1 VKHPVRWS
9 LLSTLAI
16 SLVVAWLARA
26 ADPHEFTHPL
36 PGRSAPAPAT
46 GSAYPPPQIDDSAP
60 PVQPAPT
67 F

>member
-1 VKHPVRWS
+1 MKHPVRWS

-16 SLVVAWLARA
+16 SVVVASFESTAG
-26 ADPHEFTHPL
+26 PHEFAQPL
-36 PGRSAPAPAT
+36 PGRPAPAT
-46 GSAYPPPQIDDSAP
+46 GSAYPPPQVDASAP

>member
-1 VKHPVRWS
+1 MKHPVRWS

-16 SLVVAWLARA
+16 SVVVAWLARA
-26 ADPHEFTHPL
+26 AGPHEFAQPL
-36 PGRSAPAPAT
+36 PGRPAPAT
-46 GSAYPPPQIDDSAP
+46 GSAYPPPQVDASAP